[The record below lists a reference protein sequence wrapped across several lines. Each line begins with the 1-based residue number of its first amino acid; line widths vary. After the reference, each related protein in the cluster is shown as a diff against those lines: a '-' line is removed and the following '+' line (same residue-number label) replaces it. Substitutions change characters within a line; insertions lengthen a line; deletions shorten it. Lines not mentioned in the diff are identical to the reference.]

1 MDALMLKTFS
11 ASLFALMENAQ
22 AKVDAGMEA
31 MADGEGLP
39 PDEADRAVLEAE
51 RGFALLMR
59 ERDRRALEDIREAL
73 ARIEAGEYGICEECG
88 EDISIARLQAR
99 PSATLCV
106 HCQSVREE
114 EGRIGRVAFS

>member
-1 MDALMLKTFS
+1 MDALMLENFS
-11 ASLFALMENAQ
+11 ASLNALMKNVQ
-22 AKVDAGMEA
+22 GKVNAGMEA
-31 MADGEGLP
+31 MADGDRLP
-39 PDEADRAVLEAE
+39 PDEADRAAMEAE
-51 RGFALLMR
+51 RSFALLMR

-88 EDISIARLQAR
+88 EDISLARLHAQ

-106 HCQSVREE
+106 HCRSVREE